1 MAKIDYEAIRIAN
14 ILLKRNMLKNGG
26 LEQRIAE
33 DESSIPGMSNGDL
46 ENCKNYI
53 SKPYIAELRIRQ
65 APIKEFNDKTA
76 KLKILGINEED
87 LNKSDVRLD
96 GMNRYLM
103 QDLSRAED
111 ILIEIE
117 EEPAFTAEEWRL
129 YRKHKD
135 GFKEELKTCM
145 YEITT
150 KESLAR
156 AGIILNEIE
165 EEGEKILK
173 TCKSELLD
181 IPDKSQYNL
190 LEEIP
195 IKYVVTIS
203 SKTPIE
209 VTSKHFVKF
218 TMFTYI
224 NMSDTYINN
233 KTAWWFISGNSM
245 LKMVDISGIRVTP
258 LSRASYMFE
267 DNKRLHTII
276 GLSNLKFNKGAH
288 KVDIFAGTQIKEK
301 L

>member
-1 MAKIDYEAIRIAN
+1 MAKIDYGAIGIADT
-14 ILLKRNMLKNGG
+14 LLKRNMLKNGT
-26 LEQRIAE
+26 LEQKIAE
-33 DESSIPGMSNGDL
+33 DESNISGMSNGDL
-46 ENCKNYI
+46 ENCKDYI

-65 APIKEFNDKTA
+65 APIEEFNDKTA

-87 LNKSDVRLD
+87 LKKSNVRLD
-96 GMNRYLM
+96 GMSRYLM
-103 QDLSRAED
+103 QDLNGED
-111 ILIEIE
+111 IIIEIE
-117 EEPAFTAEEWRL
+117 EEPAFKAEDWKL
-129 YRKHKD
+129 YRKNKD
-135 GFKEELKTCM
+135 TFKEELNTCM

-156 AGIILNEIE
+156 AGIILNDIE
-165 EEGEKILK
+165 EEGEKTLK
-173 TCKSELLD
+173 TCRSELLD
-181 IPDKSQYNL
+181 IPDKSQHNL
-190 LEEIP
+190 PEEIP

-245 LKMVDISGIRVTP
+245 LKMVDISGIKVTP

-288 KVDIFAGTQIKEK
+288 KVDIFAGTQIKDK